1 VGGRAGRDRRGHAQ
15 ARRALVGQQPGGGG
29 RRLWGYITRVVAASD
44 DARRRI
50 ERNLHDGAQQRLV
63 SLGLRLRAVEAMAPP
78 DLAELRLQL
87 SEAVT
92 GLTGVLDDLQERS
105 RRSAVP
111 IELDVCATERLPE
124 RVEAA
129 ASYVVSEAVANT
141 TKHAQAT
148 VVRVDVGCEDGVL
161 AVAVHD
167 DGVGGADP
175 EKGSGLVGLADLVE
189 ALGGTLTVA
198 SPVGTGIALAIRL
211 PLEPA

>member
-1 VGGRAGRDRRGHAQ
+1 
-15 ARRALVGQQPGGGG
+15 
-29 RRLWGYITRVVAASD
+29 
-44 DARRRI
+44 
-50 ERNLHDGAQQRLV
+50 
-63 SLGLRLRAVEAMAPP
+63 MAPP

-92 GLTGVLDDLQERS
+92 GLTGVLDDLQELSRGLHPAILTQAGLRAALKALA

-129 ASYVVSEAVANT
+129 AYYVVSEAVANA

-148 VVRVDVGCEDGVL
+148 AVHVDVGCEDGVL

-175 EKGSGLVGLADLVE
+175 EKGSGLVGLADRVE

-198 SPVGTGIALAIRL
+198 SPVGAGTALVIRL
-211 PLEPA
+211 PLDPA